1 MKYPFQIKIN
11 DDKRASQLK
20 DDVQIG
26 HYFVFLKD
34 KKVVRDSRLKRLLI
48 KKTWSINKV
57 FPLVDEPIELNG
69 VTITPEP
76 RLIEPIGCVVCDR
89 DLYRAEQDTVN
100 LFIAFPK
107 PPEDLHLNIDCNGT
121 FFTKRNVQLD
131 NGIGIERLSML
142 LPGQYEAQLSIAEKR
157 IGTPVSFTVAAYTLA
172 PLSARL
178 LSHRLKRE
186 IEQLWFELAV
196 ESYQKPFADELLVT
210 LTDKGKEIAQIGLL
224 PQSLGYYAGGVK
236 IHGEGPFRL
245 RLIAAN
251 DAERVAEVAIPGS
264 RKIERQVTII
274 SELGQEKCFAMM
286 PEANA
291 LPLRGGYLTDG
302 KFLATP
308 LTVEKIVTEQR
319 LIQVNADMESVV
331 LVILDLTTGD
341 FRIQKVGDVSAGNTI
356 TVMNDAPMSTVFIGG
371 FVEGQPFE
379 GYTTFIKPIPFQLSV
394 EVPKTIRPRTDLIM
408 RLRCEGMETKT
419 IPVLLSIR
427 DERLTATDKPEV
439 SLGAAAKRGIDVAID
454 GMADRTFT
462 SMTEVIYLP
471 HIRYRNE
478 VKFVKRGMP
487 ASVIAATTKNELS
500 FGKAYSED
508 ELSLDLE
515 GGNTELVLGGDDDLS
530 LDLESIEDN
539 LSLELDSDDDDLIL
553 DMVDLPLK
561 NLTKENQST
570 TRSPKSHNQKNESLR
585 SDFPEVLFYDL
596 VSVSGTKK
604 VVIPLSDSFG
614 TFSVETFAM
623 VNGDWTQNQTTLIVD
638 QPVRVDLELPLAVHH
653 DDTVIARLYAA
664 TSSGKARITLTHNGK
679 RIAFKSSLTP
689 DFQKESSTHDAEN
702 AEVNTPIELE
712 FYVKSGVYIAKV
724 EDTLTA
730 DTDYIEKIVGE
741 PGKFKSYA
749 KELGLLVQ
757 GESIDLK
764 IADAFSLRVLP
775 SLDSPFNSLVTAT
788 ANYAHLCCEQTAAK
802 ILATMFMY
810 LTAKN
815 DGQRNQAEQII
826 LAGIAREQKMILSE
840 QGFAMYPGQNY
851 ISEHYSKL
859 AVRYLWKLN
868 QLEELPNISD
878 NLRQAVRQGLSLA
891 DQAAKAH
898 KMQRIPA
905 QIQNFEDAYTFASA
919 NKEKQAVRQFIANEI
934 NFCGTITLK
943 NPQHVVANRK
953 KLAYAAAS
961 LIALNDLKS
970 GIKLANQVTRQFN
983 EPGRLY
989 STEDSVAAI
998 ALMVQLRKSGL
1009 ITGSAN
1015 LRVNGQKMMTTEA
1028 AKLVDKIKLVDVLD
1042 GVAAIEITRIHEED
1056 WSQFAN
1062 NFPLNIEFR
1071 DTQNRKLQQFKAGV
1085 RTDLIVSL
1093 PDGYKI
1099 GDLVHIALPACLSW
1113 IQGGGKVKQFTL
1125 DFEGKNELRIPL
1137 VVTSPIEGKQ
1147 HFAVCVRNMFEEERA
1162 TSPGLLAIT

>member
-1 MKYPFQIKIN
+1 MKYPFQIRIN
-11 DDKRASQLK
+11 NDKRASQLK

-34 KKVVRDSRLKRLLI
+34 KKVAGDSRLKRLLI
-48 KKTWSINKV
+48 ENTKSTNKV
-57 FPLVDEPIELNG
+57 FPLVNKPIELDG

-157 IGTPVSFTVAAYTLA
+157 IGIPVSFTVAAYTLA

-224 PQSLGYYAGGVK
+224 PQSPGYYAGGVK

-291 LPLRGGYLTDG
+291 LPLRSGYLTDG

-356 TVMNDAPMSTVFIGG
+356 TVMNYAPMSTVFIGG

-439 SLGAAAKRGIDVAID
+439 SLGAAAKRGIDAAID

-462 SMTEVIYLP
+462 SLTEVAPYLL
-471 HIRYRNE
+471 YRN
-478 VKFVKRGMP
+478 KFRFFKQLRGD
-487 ASVIAATTKNELS
+487 AGAIAAAMTNSRENVFS
-500 FGKAYSED
+500 FGKADGE
-508 ELSLDLE
+508 E
-515 GGNTELVLGGDDDLS
+515 DLS
-530 LDLESIEDN
+530 LDLEASEDDLLLDLEDSTDTA
-539 LSLELDSDDDDLIL
+539 LSLDSGSSSKEN
-553 DMVDLPLK
+553 LPLK
-561 NLTKENQST
+561 TLAEENQST
-570 TRSPKSHNQKNESLR
+570 TRKSHNQKNKSLR
-585 SDFPEVLFYDL
+585 SDFPEVLFYDI
-596 VSVSGTKK
+596 VPVSGSKE
-604 VVIPLSDSFG
+604 VVIPLSDSLG
-614 TFSVETFAM
+614 TFTVETFAM

-679 RIAFKSSLTP
+679 RIAFKSPLTP
-689 DFQKESSTHDAEN
+689 DFQKESSTHDAES

-712 FYVKSGVYIAKV
+712 FYVKSGVYLAKV

-730 DTDYIEKIVGE
+730 DMDSIEKTVGE

-749 KELGLLVQ
+749 KELGLFVQ
-757 GESIDLK
+757 GESINLK
-764 IADAFSLRVLP
+764 IADALSLQVLP
-775 SLDSPFNSLVTAT
+775 SLDTPFDNLVTAT

-802 ILATMFMY
+802 ILATTFMY

-826 LAGIAREQKMILSE
+826 LAGIAREQKMILPGR
-840 QGFAMYPGQNY
+840 GFAMYPDQNY
-851 ISEHYSKL
+851 ISEYYSKL

-878 NLRQAVRQGLSLA
+878 NLRQAVHQGLSLA

-905 QIQNFEDAYTFASA
+905 QIQNFEDAYTFAAA
-919 NKEKQAVRQFIANEI
+919 NKEKQVIRQFIESEI
-934 NFCGTITLK
+934 DFSGTITLK

-1028 AKLVDKIKLVDVLD
+1028 AKLVNEIKSVDVLD